1 MKKVYIC
8 SPYRGDVETNVQ
20 NARKYCRAAVE
31 LGCLPIAPH
40 LFFPQF
46 MDDDDP
52 AERRAAIKMGIDL
65 IGVCAEIWV
74 FGLDHPTEGMS
85 MEIQHATSRNI
96 PVLDGF
102 EMIGESGKKSTIADA
117 SENELNEQNPKY
129 PCIKSGRLYLSCVC
143 DGTLYFQGELRR
155 YIQAFGC
162 TDIQGRTEIVK
173 DADPPW
179 MNCRFVAHGKV
190 PDDWPKEAD
199 RVWFDQKKGL
209 IHILPKETM
218 ED

>member
-1 MKKVYIC
+1 MARLIDADELKKE
-8 SPYRGDVETNVQ
+8 VESAFHGALGITVTGAVHEIIDRTPTIDIESLHRERTVATN
-20 NARKYCRAAVE
+20 ADCIR
-31 LGCLPIAPH
+31 P
-40 LFFPQF
+40 
-46 MDDDDP
+46 MSD
-52 AERRAAIKMGIDL
+52 ERLADQLVID
-65 IGVCAEIWV
+65 I
-74 FGLDHPTEGMS
+74 
-85 MEIQHATSRNI
+85 N
-96 PVLDGF
+96 VLASW
-102 EMIGESGKKSTIADA
+102 MIGESKKKSTIADA

-129 PCIKSGRLYLSCVC
+129 PCIKGGRLYLACVC
-143 DGTLYFQGELRR
+143 DGTLYFQGELRK

-179 MNCRFVAHGKV
+179 MNCRFVVHGKV
-190 PDDWPKEAD
+190 PGDWPKEAD

>member
-1 MKKVYIC
+1 MTMKKVYIC
-8 SPYRGDVETNVQ
+8 SPYRGDTETNVE

-31 LGCLPIAPH
+31 LGCLPVAPH
-40 LFFPQF
+40 LLFPQV

-102 EMIGESGKKSTIADA
+102 EMIGESKKKSTIADA
-117 SENELNEQNPKY
+117 SDNELVEEMLSR
-129 PCIKSGRLYLSCVC
+129 IRDGRIEIFTEVR
-143 DGTLYFQGELRR
+143 QGGSSVHFEVR
-155 YIQAFGC
+155 
-162 TDIQGRTEIVK
+162 K
-173 DADPPW
+173 
-179 MNCRFVAHGKV
+179 
-190 PDDWPKEAD
+190 
-199 RVWFDQKKGL
+199 
-209 IHILPKETM
+209 
-218 ED
+218 